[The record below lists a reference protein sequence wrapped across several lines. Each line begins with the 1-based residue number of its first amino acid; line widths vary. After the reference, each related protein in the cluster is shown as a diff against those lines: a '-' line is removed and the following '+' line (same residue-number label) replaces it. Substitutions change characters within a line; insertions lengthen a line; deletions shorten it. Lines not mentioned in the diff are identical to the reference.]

1 MLSAIAMAIIT
12 KLVPSNAA
20 AWLTSGI
27 RRRNGGESM
36 NWSQN
41 STPAAKKLPC
51 ISQMCT
57 ASLSWAR
64 S

>member
-1 MLSAIAMAIIT
+1 MPSAIAMPIIT
-12 KLVPSNAA
+12 KLVPSSAA
-20 AWLTSGI
+20 AWPASGI

-41 STPAAKKLPC
+41 SIPAAKKLPC

-57 ASLSWAR
+57 ASLSCAR